1 MVISVIMICT
11 LCSIFMFREIILKRH
26 DWYLNLFPMIVLSG
40 ISIIL
45 SLISDVLSIGF
56 AVFLYLYV
64 VYSFTNKKARND
76 YYEFEQRKKG
86 IYRKYKENMADNQT
100 TFKDYVLPSGKK
112 VEYIDFNTKTFY
124 LLRPYDENVE
134 KKYKRQ
140 IRKYISELETTYGGN
155 WNYVID
161 VY

>member
-1 MVISVIMICT
+1 MVISVIMICI
-11 LCSIFMFREIILKRH
+11 LFSIFMCREIILKKH
-26 DWYLNLFPMIVLSG
+26 DWYLWICFIVVLSG
-40 ISIIL
+40 ISVIL

-64 VYSFTNKKARND
+64 IYSLTSKEARQC
-76 YYEFEQRKKG
+76 YYEFDQRKEK
-86 IYRKYKENMADNQT
+86 IYKEYKENMADNQT

-140 IRKYISELETTYGGN
+140 IKKYISELETTYGGN